1 MIPVDQTRRARFEA
15 VRRAAFADMVR
26 TSARMRLIWVV
37 PFNVLVLA
45 VLVTRG
51 LAGPR
56 ALVYGGYIVLTI
68 ALFVVQ
74 AMRPKGVSSFSSFV
88 VGFLGYAVGIAAT
101 GGLASPLVPL
111 GAPIL
116 VAASVVLEPA
126 RAKAWFFGLAV
137 VVFVM
142 MALAAR
148 TPIGSLVAPLATRA
162 EGGASAEFIVVS
174 CASLVFMALTLSKF
188 GRHIA
193 GAYERIAF
201 ELMARREELCTENED
216 RTRALEGIA
225 ARLAHEVKNPLAA
238 IKGLSTHMA
247 RNSTDPK
254 TAERLS
260 IVAAEADR
268 LQAIVE
274 GFLDFSRGLD
284 DLHPAPTKPYE
295 LARELTL
302 LLETRAADAGVTLEV
317 VGDAS
322 ATLEAD
328 PRKLRQA
335 LLNLVLNAMQ
345 ASPKGEHVMIEV
357 GRTCPMSYM
366 TTIRVIDHGPGMTP
380 EVIER
385 IRKPYFTTREG
396 GTGLGVAV
404 ARGLIEQH
412 GGSLDYESAPGK
424 GTTVTVRLPL
434 NAGTPQHPVLPK
446 VACGVA
452 HARGSSREPK
462 GKPWGQEAPGSL
474 TGAENETSHEEPI
487 GAKI

>member
-1 MIPVDQTRRARFEA
+1 MKSIDETRRARFEA
-15 VRRAAFADMVR
+15 VRRAAFADMAR
-26 TSARMRLIWVV
+26 TGGRMRLMWIV
-37 PFNVLVLA
+37 PFHILMLA
-45 VLVTRG
+45 LLLARG
-51 LAGPR
+51 LSGTR
-56 ALVYGGYIVLTI
+56 AAIYGGTIVVTMV
-68 ALFVVQ
+68 LFGFQ
-74 AMRPKGVSSFSSFV
+74 SLRPKGVSSFWSFV
-88 VGFLGYAVGIAAT
+88 LGFIAYAVSLCAT
-101 GGLASPLVPL
+101 GGLASPLVAVGLPM
-111 GAPIL
+111 L
-116 VAASVVLEPA
+116 VAAAVLLEPT
-126 RAKAWFFGLAV
+126 RAKTWFFGFAV
-137 VVFVM
+137 GVFAL
-142 MALAAR
+142 MAIASR
-148 TPIGSLVAPLATRA
+148 TGIGNLVPPLATLPD
-162 EGGASAEFIVVS
+162 GQASAEFIVVS
-174 CASLVFMALTLSKF
+174 SATLVFITLTLSKF

-193 GAYERIAF
+193 TAYERIAF

-247 RNSTDPK
+247 RSATDPK

-274 GFLDFSRGLD
+274 GFLNFSRGLD
-284 DLHPAPTKPYE
+284 DLQPTPTKPYE

-345 ASPKGEHVMIEV
+345 ASPTGERVTIEV

-366 TTIRVIDHGPGMTP
+366 TTIRVMDHGPGMSP

-385 IRKPYFTTREG
+385 IRKPYFTTRVG

-412 GGSLDYESAPGK
+412 GGSLEYESAPGK
-424 GTTVTVRLPL
+424 GTSVTIRLPL
-434 NAGTPQHPVLPK
+434 NALAATKDAPLPK

-452 HARGSSREPK
+452 RARGASLPD
-462 GKPWGQEAPGSL
+462 PANEA
-474 TGAENETSHEEPI
+474 SHKEPI

>member
-1 MIPVDQTRRARFEA
+1 MKSLDQARRARFEA
-15 VRRAAFADMVR
+15 VRRAAFADMGR
-26 TSARMRLIWVV
+26 TSARMRLIWVL

-45 VLVTRG
+45 VLLARG
-51 LAGPR
+51 LSGPR
-56 ALVYGGYIVLTI
+56 AVVYGSYIVLTLV
-68 ALFVVQ
+68 LFAVQ
-74 AMRPKGVSSFSSFV
+74 AIRPRGVSSMGSFV

-116 VAASVVLEPA
+116 VAASLVLEPA
-126 RAKAWFFGLAV
+126 RAKAWFFGV
-137 VVFVM
+137 VVAVFVL
-142 MALAAR
+142 MALASR
-148 TPIGSLVAPLATRA
+148 TVIGSLALPLATTGDGR
-162 EGGASAEFIVVS
+162 ASAEFIFVS
-174 CASLVFMALTLSKF
+174 CATLVFMALTLFKF

-201 ELMARREELCTENED
+201 ELMARREELCSENED

-238 IKGLSTHMA
+238 IKGLSVHMA
-247 RNSTDPK
+247 RSATDPK

-284 DLHPAPTKPYE
+284 DLQPASTKPYE

-317 VGDAS
+317 VGDES

-345 ASPKGEHVMIEV
+345 ASPRGERVVIDV

-366 TTIRVIDHGPGMTP
+366 TTIRVTDHGPGMTP

-434 NAGTPQHPVLPK
+434 NAGTATKDAPLPK
-446 VACGVA
+446 VMCGVA
-452 HARGSSREPK
+452 HARG
-462 GKPWGQEAPGSL
+462 GWGAAH
-474 TGAENETSHEEPI
+474 AETAADVPDAKETSHEEPI